1 MKKEQI
7 HQLFEQFGDATL
19 IIKAKDFAIELTS
32 HNVTEKDLKGQNSIS
47 KEHIDNNLAVR
58 KMLIERGVK
67 PEQLP
72 AAEELKKV
80 QRRLESDEK
89 KVIKDAKKMK

>member
-58 KMLIERGVK
+58 KMLIERCKTRTASCG
-67 PEQLP
+67 
-72 AAEELKKV
+72 
-80 QRRLESDEK
+80 
-89 KVIKDAKKMK
+89 